1 MSKSIRIDISPGE
14 LIDRITI
21 LEIKSERIVDPVKLT
36 NVRNEL
42 GILERAKAQTL
53 EDSVELTTLSTRLTQ
68 TNIALWEIEDDIRE
82 CERQQD
88 FTAKFIELARSVYRT
103 NDQRSAVKRQIN
115 ELCGSQLIEE
125 KSYAAY

>member
-1 MSKSIRIDISPGE
+1 M
-14 LIDRITI
+14 
-21 LEIKSERIVDPVKLT
+21 EIKSERIVDPVKLT